1 MEEERHDSGGLML
14 DKTDVNVCA
23 RFSGRFVE
31 VDEILARES
40 SMRLRW
46 KIILMEANNNSIEKI
61 LIGY

>member
-31 VDEILARES
+31 VDEISARES

-46 KIILMEANNNSIEKI
+46 KIILMEVNNNSIEKI